1 MQNLHDL
8 AHEFPDMKDTI
19 HALKTGDAHFRRL
32 FDEYDGIIH
41 ELQRVNDGAG
51 AIDDEQAEHLK
62 VKRLALKD
70 ELFTM
75 LKHARGCCGSCG

>member
-1 MQNLHDL
+1 MQNAHDL
-8 AHEFPDMKDTI
+8 AHEFPDMKDEI
-19 HALKTGDAHFRRL
+19 HTLKTHDAHFRRL
-32 FDEYDGIIH
+32 FDQYDEIVH
-41 ELQRVNDGAG
+41 ELQRVDDGAG

-75 LKHARGCCGSCG
+75 LKQARGCCGSCG